1 MSEGVSGGRRAIP
14 RLIFVPGRENMT
26 EKRMKN
32 VVIEVKGGV
41 VNPIRIPEGVKLT
54 VRDIDVGDKSTYQS

>member
-1 MSEGVSGGRRAIP
+1 MA
-14 RLIFVPGRENMT
+14 
-26 EKRMKN
+26 EKRLKN

>member
-1 MSEGVSGGRRAIP
+1 
-14 RLIFVPGRENMT
+14 MT

-32 VVIEVKGGV
+32 VVIEVQGGV